1 MKFPI
6 NVCHF
11 YDHVSESSYRLGNLQ
26 RTKMEGKD
34 KFCEAATTNLNEKK
48 GEKVEDDNCQAGLD
62 YSAQQIIKCRPWS
75 VQGDRKVKV
84 ETQNI
89 FMNNFSK

>member
-1 MKFPI
+1 MVETKI
-6 NVCHF
+6 V
-11 YDHVSESSYRLGNLQ
+11 LGL
-26 RTKMEGKD
+26 GK
-34 KFCEAATTNLNEKK
+34 KSVICRRKR
-48 GEKVEDDNCQAGLD
+48 EKVKVDNCQAGLD
-62 YSAQQIIKCRPWS
+62 YSAQQIIKCRPCS